1 LALQLGRCAPEDEIV
16 LSGPAKAARVRTDTH
31 HVSTTLARTH
41 LVNAI
46 GDGAFYVTFA
56 LYFTQVAGLSAA
68 QFGLGMSLA
77 WGAGLLA
84 SMPLG
89 HLADRIGPRRA
100 AVALAAGTAVAVAVL
115 PAARGFPAFLVAI
128 CAYGICQSGLI
139 AARQALLTR
148 LVEPAERT
156 RVRARLQS
164 RINGGLALGSALGA
178 IALALDTREAYV
190 AVLALDAVAFGV
202 AALLLSRLPAGTAA
216 APVAGAERALTV
228 LRDRPYAVLT
238 LLNAVMLLYMP
249 LLSLVIPLWI
259 AAATEAPTWMAAAVL
274 ALNTVSVMLFQVRV
288 ARRVTDVPSAAR
300 TVRTAG
306 WVMLAACAVFATTA
320 GTASA
325 WLTCTAL
332 VTAALLQV
340 LAEMLQA
347 AGSWEISFG
356 LAPAGRHGVYQGM
369 YNSGV
374 PLARILGPVALTGL
388 ILGYGAAG
396 WLVLGALIAAAGL
409 ATVPVTR
416 WAAASRAAAGQQGSP
431 DESREPCREIS
442 A

>member
-1 LALQLGRCAPEDEIV
+1 MSATDPRLPKVDR
-16 LSGPAKAARVRTDTH
+16 LSADTAR
-31 HVSTTLARTH
+31 VSTTLARTH
-41 LVNAI
+41 LVNSI

-56 LYFTQVAGLSAA
+56 LYFTHVVGLSAA

-77 WGAGLLA
+77 WAAGFLA
-84 SMPLG
+84 GMPLG
-89 HLADRIGPRRA
+89 HLADRVGPRRT

-115 PAARGFPAFLVAI
+115 PTARSFPAFLLVI
-128 CAYGICQSGLI
+128 CAYGVCQSGLI

-156 RVRARLQS
+156 RVRARLQA
-164 RINGGLALGSALGA
+164 RINGGLALGSVVGA
-178 IALALDTREAYV
+178 IALALDTREAYL

-202 AALLLSRLPAGTAA
+202 AALLLSRLPAGTAPAPGA
-216 APVAGAERALTV
+216 AAEPALTV

-238 LLNAVMLLYMP
+238 LLNSVMLLYMP

-259 AAATEAPTWMAAAVL
+259 AAETAAPTWVAALVL

-306 WVMLAACAVFATTA
+306 LVMLAACAVFALTA
-320 GTASA
+320 GTASP
-325 WLTCTAL
+325 WLTCAVL
-332 VTAALLQV
+332 IAAALLQV

-356 LAPAGRHGVYQGM
+356 LAPAGRHGLYQGM

-374 PLARILGPVALTGL
+374 PLARILGPAALTGL

-396 WLVLGALIAAAGL
+396 WLVLGAGIAAAGL

-416 WAAASRAAAGQQGSP
+416 WAARTRPGSVAVPAGAAQQTP
-431 DESREPCREIS
+431 APEQAP

>member
-1 LALQLGRCAPEDEIV
+1 MNADT
-16 LSGPAKAARVRTDTH
+16 ARVA
-31 HVSTTLARTH
+31 TTLARTH

-56 LYFTQVAGLSAA
+56 LYFTHVAGLSATR
-68 QFGLGMSLA
+68 FGLGMSLA
-77 WGAGLLA
+77 WGAGFLA

-89 HLADRIGPRRA
+89 QLADRIGPRRA

-115 PAARGFPAFLVAI
+115 PVARGFPAFLVVI
-128 CAYGICQSGLI
+128 CAYGVCQSGLI

-164 RINGGLALGSALGA
+164 RINGGLALGSVVGA
-178 IALALDTREAYV
+178 IALALDTRPAYV
-190 AVLALDAVAFGV
+190 TVLALDAVAFGI
-202 AALLLSRLPAGTAA
+202 AAVLLSRLPSGTAP
-216 APVAGAERALTV
+216 APVAGGERALTV

-259 AAATEAPTWMAAAVL
+259 VAATEAPTWMAAVVL
-274 ALNTVSVMLFQVRV
+274 ALNTVSVMLWQMRV
-288 ARRVTDVPSAAR
+288 ARRVTDVSSAAR

-306 WVMLAACAVFATTA
+306 LVMLGACAVFAITDSTPSP
-320 GTASA
+320 G
-325 WLTCTAL
+325 LTCAVL
-332 VTAALLQV
+332 VVAGLLQV

-347 AGSWEISFG
+347 AGSWELSFG
-356 LAPAGRHGVYQGM
+356 LAPAGRHGLYQGM
-369 YNSGV
+369 YNSGI
-374 PLARILGPVALTGL
+374 PLARILGPAALTGL

-416 WAAASRAAAGQQGSP
+416 WAARSRPVAILA
-431 DESREPCREIS
+431 E
-442 A
+442 